1 MSEEKTL
8 VNNVQF
14 YMKNDVNTWLFN
26 KYESREDA
34 GITFNRGDDFGY
46 DITDQPFHVAIKA
59 EEGTISIFLY
69 IRSELGSYSE
79 DMANLS
85 IVFHTNGD
93 KPTVKN
99 RGGLG
104 GDAAGTIMHFLKAGV
119 QLREYILDN
128 NIMDKFTDFDLETE
142 GIMIKLVDDDLIF
155 ERVSGKKRPSMACTV
170 LFGGI
175 EMKRPYQD
183 EIMNSWMN
191 ADMSFEE
198 KLEAA
203 EDGDEDAM
211 AEVAVAYL
219 NGDDDADIEPDAE
232 MAVSW
237 FKKLAELD
245 NPTGQFNLAIQ
256 YLKGE
261 GVEQSFEQALYWM
274 QKAEENG
281 DDDAPAHVEKYSKI
295 IDLQKKADDGDVSAM
310 SELAGEFMS
319 LGLSLGEDFE
329 DDLFEKC
336 LALAKKAEGAGDPGA
351 MWILALAYDHGRGV
365 QTDKKRAIE
374 YYQKGA
380 ELNHSG
386 CQNSLGIAYIQ
397 GENVPENKTKGF
409 ALCLKSAEQGYA
421 PAMKT
426 VGTCYQFGHGVDDS
440 MKSAIHWYEKYLE
453 VADDPEL
460 AQKVMIFKTLPDL
473 EEDEDS
479 EWEPP
484 TGYMDA
490 LKNFADADE
499 EDTEP
504 VSIIFK
510 DKIFVLT
517 GFDTKD
523 ENKITEIITSRGGII
538 KSSTVLN
545 TDYLIYDERYG
556 RDTKKHERAIEL
568 NGKGKNIQLITGKA
582 FLRSVE

>member
-1 MSEEKTL
+1 MREEIKL
-8 VNNVQF
+8 VNNIQF
-14 YMKNDVNTWLFN
+14 YMKNEVNTWLFN

-34 GITFNRGDDFGY
+34 GIRFNRGDDFCY
-46 DITDQPFHVAIKA
+46 DIIDQPFHCALKS
-59 EEGTISIFLY
+59 EEGSISIFLY
-69 IRSELGSYSE
+69 IRSELGHYSE
-79 DMANLS
+79 DLANLS
-85 IVFHTNGD
+85 IVFYTNGD
-93 KPTVKN
+93 KPSVKN

-104 GDAAGTIMHFLKAGV
+104 GDVSATIMHFLKAGV
-119 QLREYILDN
+119 QLREHILDN
-128 NIMDKFTDFDLETE
+128 GLMDYFADLDLEKE
-142 GIMIKLVDDDLIF
+142 GILVKLVDDNLIF
-155 ERVSGKKRPSMACTV
+155 ERVAGKKRPAMACTS
-170 LFGGI
+170 LFEGI
-175 EMKRPYQD
+175 QMKRPYQD
-183 EIMNSWMN
+183 EIMDSWMSEM
-191 ADMSFEE
+191 MSFED

-211 AEVAVAYL
+211 GEVAVAYL
-219 NGDDDADIEPDAE
+219 NGDEEEDISPDPE
-232 MAVSW
+232 KAVFW
-237 FKKLAELD
+237 FRKQAELD

-274 QKAEENG
+274 QRAEENG
-281 DDDAPAHVEKYSKI
+281 DEDAPAHVKKYSKI
-295 IDLQKKADDGDVSAM
+295 IELQKKANDGDAAAT

-319 LGLSLGEDFE
+319 LGMSLGEDYE

-336 LALAKKAEGAGDPGA
+336 LTLAQKAAAANDPEA

-365 QTDKKRAIE
+365 QADKKRSIE

-380 ELNHSG
+380 DLNHSG

-397 GENVPENKTKGF
+397 GETVPENKEKGF
-409 ALCLKSAEQGYA
+409 ALCLRSAEQGYA

-426 VGTCYQFGHGVDDS
+426 VGTCYQFGHGVDDN
-440 MKSAIHWYEKYLE
+440 MKSAIYWYEKYLE

-460 AQKVMIFKTLPDL
+460 AQKVMVFKTLPDL
-473 EEDEDS
+473 EEDGDS

-490 LKNFADADE
+490 LKHF
-499 EDTEP
+499 EDTEEEEEP
-504 VSIIFK
+504 ISIIFR

-517 GFDTKD
+517 GFDSRA
-523 ENKITEIITSRGGII
+523 ENQITEIITSRGGIV

-556 RDTKKHERAIEL
+556 KGTKKHERALEL
-568 NGKGKNIQLITGKA
+568 NSKGKSIQIIAGKA
-582 FLRSVE
+582 FLRSVK